1 LAVNSWDIKDLSNN
15 YCRIM
20 KALLLRVGI
29 DRGFG
34 GSSPVFP
41 DMTYEYIPI
50 YHKNRSET
58 EKNEKRAYSMIRGS
72 NKKYLSEYLSEK
84 LKNQIVHL
92 DPEFKT
98 FTYGD
103 PTRTK
108 RAALKKL
115 EKNDLLIFY
124 LGGRR
129 QDSFE
134 IGCFIFG
141 YFVVDKVI
149 DWDNISEDKKKGIE
163 KEFENNAHMIS
174 SKSRNKLVMIMGKKG
189 SKQLKKCIQI
199 SQSNAPINNPPYIT
213 IPKFQT
219 KYGLRKNIVRAVPM
233 YINDESQISLLQD
246 LLLKN
251 C

>member
-1 LAVNSWDIKDLSNN
+1 
-15 YCRIM
+15 M

-29 DRGFG
+29 DRGYG
-34 GSSPVFP
+34 GLSPVFP

-50 YHKNRSET
+50 YHRNIKET
-58 EKNEKRAYSMIRGS
+58 EINENRTYSMILGS
-72 NKKYLSEYLSEK
+72 NKKLLDEYLPVK

-124 LGGRR
+124 LGGKK
-129 QDSFE
+129 QNKPFE
-134 IGCFIFG
+134 AGCFIFG

-163 KEFENNAHMIS
+163 KEFKNNAHMIS
-174 SKSRNKLVMIMGKKG
+174 SKSKNNLVMVMGKTG

-219 KYGLRKNIVRAVPM
+219 KYDLRKNIVRAVPM
-233 YINDESQISLLQD
+233 YIFDETKIKALKE

>member
-1 LAVNSWDIKDLSNN
+1 
-15 YCRIM
+15 M

-29 DRGFG
+29 DKGYG
-34 GSSPVFP
+34 GLSPVFP

-50 YHKNRSET
+50 YQRNRKET
-58 EKNEKRAYSMIRGS
+58 EKNEKRTYSMIRGS
-72 NKKYLSEYLSEK
+72 NKKFLNEYLPLRLRNK
-84 LKNQIVHL
+84 VLHL

-108 RAALKKL
+108 RAALNKL

-124 LGGRR
+124 LGGKK

-134 IGCFIFG
+134 VGCFIFG

-149 DWDNISEDKKKGIE
+149 DWDVTPEDKKKGIE
-163 KEFENNAHMIS
+163 MEFKNNAHMIS

-199 SQSNAPINNPPYIT
+199 SQSNTPINNPPYIT
-213 IPKFQT
+213 IPEFQT
-219 KYGLRKNIVRAVPM
+219 KYDIRKNIVRAVPM
-233 YINDESQISLLQD
+233 YITDETKIGLLKE

>member
-1 LAVNSWDIKDLSNN
+1 
-15 YCRIM
+15 M

-34 GSSPVFP
+34 GLSPVFP

-50 YHKNRSET
+50 YHRNIKET
-58 EKNEKRAYSMIRGS
+58 EINEKRTYSMILGS
-72 NKKYLSEYLSEK
+72 NKKLLVEYLPVK
-84 LKNQIVHL
+84 LKDQIVHL

-98 FTYGD
+98 YTYGD

-124 LGGRR
+124 LGGKK

-134 IGCFIFG
+134 VGCFIFG

-149 DWDNISEDKKKGIE
+149 DWDVTPEDKKKGIE
-163 KEFENNAHMIS
+163 MEFKNNAHMIS

-199 SQSNAPINNPPYIT
+199 SQRNTPIKNPPYIT
-213 IPKFQT
+213 IPEFQT

-233 YINDESQISLLQD
+233 YIEDVSQISLLKE